1 MIIMQRGK
9 SQQFVAQSFELGRSP
24 PPLHHLDILQIW
36 PHCKPFFT
44 LVKNQPLLSTNT
56 SHQTFKFQNR
66 YVGIFLFVNDPIFSF
81 SFRKKIHNTVLYYS
95 GLWTQ
100 YSAVPCN
107 IQPYH
112 NSIIVYCTEREDFPP
127 KKVFFRATCTSF
139 SDVKNV
145 VSRIWQ
151 KNTKYDYDG
160 CNDNYDENFDDNDD
174 KNDQINIQILRV
186 LGKNLPILGNI
197 SW

>member
-24 PPLHHLDILQIW
+24 PPRHHLDILQIW

-127 KKVFFRATCTSF
+127 QKSFLSGNLYLFFGRQKRCFAHMTE
-139 SDVKNV
+139 KYQ
-145 VSRIWQ
+145 IWLWRLQ
-151 KNTKYDYDG
+151 
-160 CNDNYDENFDDNDD
+160 
-174 KNDQINIQILRV
+174 
-186 LGKNLPILGNI
+186 
-197 SW
+197 W

>member
-9 SQQFVAQSFELGRSP
+9 SQQFVAQSFELARSP

-44 LVKNQPLLSTNT
+44 LVKDQPLLSTNT

-145 VSRIWQ
+145 VLRIWQ
-151 KNTKYDYDG
+151 KKY
-160 CNDNYDENFDDNDD
+160 
-174 KNDQINIQILRV
+174 QI
-186 LGKNLPILGNI
+186 
-197 SW
+197 W